1 MLYATRYSQSSF
13 RGMVLISMN
22 KNNSIMDNR
31 LYSIKLKVKEFIED
45 SKKISKLDKELIS
58 NFKYKFT
65 ICEKAYKIMESE
77 LKNKK
82 MKNIKINLNSIK
94 SDIRKLEYKVDEKIL
109 DELFSHNNE
118 RGNKSI
124 KKLRDALTH
133 DIKEKDIIEL
143 KSRKTDIFKTMDK
156 FLNQLEKV

>member
-22 KNNSIMDNR
+22 KNYSIIDNR